1 MTTTLGTAS
10 AAPGERDTGRLEVG
24 ETRDGSSFGL
34 PVAVINGER
43 SGRTLY
49 VQAASDGDELN
60 GVGVIQRVVPRLDP
74 ADIAGTILIV
84 GIVNYHAF
92 QVAEHRNPIDDTK
105 MNRAYPGN
113 ETGTSSE
120 RIAAATFD
128 VATRADMILDLHQG
142 STSRMI
148 DEVRVRCGKRHRLH
162 DDCLELAKVFG
173 CGYILDQKGPDG
185 QLARAAPDEGV
196 PTVDPE
202 LGGAVGWDEESIRKG
217 VEGVFNV
224 LTYYDF
230 LEGDAT
236 FESQTRARG
245 FEQYG
250 APNGGLVR
258 FQSDLGTR
266 VDAGDTLFEV
276 TTPFGERKAEVTA
289 DSAGILWRTR
299 RLPQV
304 ATGEY
309 VCSVA
314 TDIDSY

>member
-1 MTTTLGTAS
+1 MVTFGTAT
-10 AAPGERDTGRLEVG
+10 AAPGEVDTGRLEVG
-24 ETRDGSSFGL
+24 ETRDGSPVGL
-34 PVAVINGER
+34 PVAVVNGAAD
-43 SGRTLY
+43 GKTLY
-49 VQAASDGDELN
+49 LQAASDGDELN
-60 GVGVIQRVVPRLDP
+60 GVGVIQRVLPRLDP
-74 ADIAGTILIV
+74 AELSGTVLV
-84 GIVNYHAF
+84 CGVVNYHAF

-105 MNRAYPGN
+105 MNRAYPGD

-128 VATRADMILDLHQG
+128 AAVGADLVLDLHQG
-142 STSRMI
+142 STSRML
-148 DEVRVRCGKRHRLH
+148 EECRVRCGSRHRLH

-202 LGGAVGWDEESIRKG
+202 LGGCVGWDEGSIQKG

-224 LTYYDF
+224 LEYYGF
-230 LEGDAT
+230 LTGRH
-236 FESQTRARG
+236 SPRPQTRATG

-250 APNGGLVR
+250 SPAGGLVD
-258 FQSDLGTR
+258 FQVELGDR
-266 VDAGDTLFEV
+266 VSRGETLFEITDV
-276 TTPFGERKAEVTA
+276 FGGQKAEVTA
-289 DSAGILWRTR
+289 DSSGVFWRSR

-309 VCSVA
+309 VCSVG
-314 TDIDSY
+314 TNLDTY